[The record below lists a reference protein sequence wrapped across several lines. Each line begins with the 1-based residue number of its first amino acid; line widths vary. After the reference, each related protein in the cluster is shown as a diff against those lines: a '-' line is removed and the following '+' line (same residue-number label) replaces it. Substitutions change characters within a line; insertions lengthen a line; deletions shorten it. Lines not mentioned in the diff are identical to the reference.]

1 MSPIDEP
8 STFNAKSAPA
18 EGGKTK
24 AAPAAAP
31 EPQVITSLVAFTVDT
46 ETGRVTRIE
55 GVSASG
61 DRSEIAEGARAA
73 LAEKAKTNL
82 QALVEQAFEAGVHC
96 VLGSDEADE
105 PEAADD
111 ETEDDADLRRVIL
124 RSLIERS
131 AARRLIQREVL
142 GKAIVGTLIS
152 QGLSTAAHGSNPGG
166 ATSFVKP
173 ASAGGRGAS

>member
-8 STFNAKSAPA
+8 STFNPKPAPA

-31 EPQVITSLVAFTVDT
+31 EPQVITSLIAFTVDT
-46 ETGRVTRIE
+46 ETGRVTKLE

-61 DRSEIAEGARAA
+61 DRSEIADEAKAA

-82 QALVEQAFEAGVHC
+82 QALLEQAFEAGVHC
-96 VLGSDEADE
+96 VLGSDVSEEAEDE
-105 PEAADD
+105 GE
-111 ETEDDADLRRVIL
+111 ESEDDADLRRIIL

-131 AARRLIQREVL
+131 AAKRLIQREVL

-152 QGLSTAAHGSNPGG
+152 QGLSSAAH
-166 ATSFVKP
+166 
-173 ASAGGRGAS
+173 

>member
-1 MSPIDEP
+1 MPPIDEP
-8 STFNAKSAPA
+8 STFNPKPVPA

-24 AAPAAAP
+24 AAPAPAP
-31 EPQVITSLVAFTVDT
+31 EAQVITSLIAFTVDT
-46 ETGRVTRIE
+46 ETGRVTRLE

-61 DRSEIAEGARAA
+61 DRSELADEAKAA

-96 VLGSDEADE
+96 VLGSDEADDA
-105 PEAADD
+105 EATD
-111 ETEDDADLRRVIL
+111 EESEDDADLRRIIL

-131 AARRLIQREVL
+131 AAKRLIQREVL

-152 QGLSTAAHGSNPGG
+152 QGLSGAAH
-166 ATSFVKP
+166 
-173 ASAGGRGAS
+173 